1 MFGKTR
7 KQNCPDDRNE
17 KMHTTSAA
25 PPLQIAAGLA
35 RGADRIL
42 TALAALV
49 LAVVF
54 LYACFALWDTWR
66 IYEDAGIDE
75 SLLKYKPEPDKDNGE
90 TFEKL
95 MEINPDVCAWLTIED
110 TNIDYPVVR
119 GKDNVTYLNTDVYGE
134 FSLSGSI
141 FLDYR
146 NATDFSDS
154 YSLIYGHHMDGDVMF
169 GELTYFTETSYFEK
183 HKTGILYLPDQ
194 TYRFCIFAC
203 LQTDAYNSLIFSP
216 GNLSEDG
223 MDTLLDWSK
232 ENALQY
238 REVPVSGQDR
248 ILALSTCSDTSTN
261 ARTIVLGYLK
271 TLTSA
276 KGDEG

>member
-1 MFGKTR
+1 MFGKTGKR
-7 KQNCPDDRNE
+7 NHPDDKNE
-17 KMHTTSAA
+17 RIHTPAA
-25 PPLQIAAGLA
+25 SLLQVAAGLA

-42 TALAALV
+42 TALVALV

-54 LYACFALWDTWR
+54 MYACYALWDTWQ
-66 IYEDAGIDE
+66 IYEGAGIDE
-75 SLLKYKPEPDKDNGE
+75 SLLKYKPELDKDNGD

-110 TNIDYPVVR
+110 THIDYPVVQ
-119 GKDNVTYLNTDVYGE
+119 GEDNVTYLNTDVYGE

-146 NATDFSDS
+146 NARDFSDS

-169 GELTYFTETSYFEK
+169 GELGYFSEDSYFEK
-183 HKTGILYLPDQ
+183 HQTGILYLPDR
-194 TYRFCIFAC
+194 TYQFRIFAC
-203 LQTDAYNSLIFSP
+203 LQTDAYNGLIFSP

-223 MDTLLDWSK
+223 FGTFLGWVE
-232 ENALQY
+232 ENAIQY
-238 REVPVSGQDR
+238 REIPVSGQNR
-248 ILALSTCSDTSTN
+248 ILSLSTCSDTSTN
-261 ARTIVLGYLK
+261 ARTIVLGYLD
-271 TLTSA
+271 TLTIA